1 MLYWRNKSIEKKF
14 QEMKAQAPPNQTRMV
29 FEDLSIVQRSIQEH
43 QAATS
48 CQHTT
53 YNISS
58 RASIDRADN
67 TDDASS
73 RKRAHSPKCLFKQNG
88 ITVSSLQFSRSPLT
102 NMDLNV
108 SDLTQSPQW
117 RGCHSPPKKR
127 PSITHYASQGV
138 SIATVE
144 KPRSQQNVKCNRTR
158 IVKQAK
164 QDRMN
169 KML

>member
-1 MLYWRNKSIEKKF
+1 M
-14 QEMKAQAPPNQTRMV
+14 
-29 FEDLSIVQRSIQEH
+29 
-43 QAATS
+43 
-48 CQHTT
+48 
-53 YNISS
+53 
-58 RASIDRADN
+58 
-67 TDDASS
+67 
-73 RKRAHSPKCLFKQNG
+73 
-88 ITVSSLQFSRSPLT
+88 LT

-117 RGCHSPPKKR
+117 RGCHSPPKQR

-138 SIATVE
+138 SIATAE
-144 KPRSQQNVKCNRTR
+144 KPRSQQNVKRNRTR